1 MYTALKIC
9 GKGGSQVQYYS
20 AIDIIEDDIEKT
32 DKVLLGILLMDKTTQ
47 KNIIWGT
54 NDYSSLGEHYEAAN

>member
-9 GKGGSQVQYYS
+9 GKGGSQVQYDS

-32 DKVLLGILLMDKTTQ
+32 DKALLGILE
-47 KNIIWGT
+47 I
-54 NDYSSLGEHYEAAN
+54 